1 MALSWL
7 EGCWKYWGF
16 EMATEGVMARSHSE
30 SWGGR
35 ELPVLGAATL
45 KPRTPIEV
53 RTNGSESKSVYTG
66 P

>member
-30 SWGGR
+30 SWGETVAGFR
-35 ELPVLGAATL
+35 SCNAKTADAD
-45 KPRTPIEV
+45 
-53 RTNGSESKSVYTG
+53 
-66 P
+66 